1 MLQLRQLLHEGL
13 QAPPPFLHE
22 GHVAIADHF
31 LDGQGR
37 HEAARPTRDKV
48 RSAVV
53 EVAVSSFVLELALP
67 VPPLHSVDRVCTQAR
82 LLFDGI
88 GN

>member
-1 MLQLRQLLHEGL
+1 
-13 QAPPPFLHE
+13 
-22 GHVAIADHF
+22 
-31 LDGQGR
+31 
-37 HEAARPTRDKV
+37 
-48 RSAVV
+48 VV